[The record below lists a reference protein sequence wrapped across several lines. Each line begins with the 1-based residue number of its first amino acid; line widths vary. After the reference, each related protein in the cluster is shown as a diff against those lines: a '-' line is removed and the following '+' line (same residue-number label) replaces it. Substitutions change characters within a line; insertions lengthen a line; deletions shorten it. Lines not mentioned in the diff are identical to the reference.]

1 MSIVSWKK
9 AMLACSAS
17 LAISASIPATAN
29 AEVTVI
35 RDQQGVP
42 FINATTNREMWFAL
56 GYVQARDR
64 IIQMELLRQA
74 AFGELPILADDPS
87 KDNTARDIR
96 NHKLHHKYPNLRQ
109 NLTREYHSSTDIAGN
124 IALEC
129 MAEGINS
136 FKAALKLG
144 PGVHENEKNTCLTKP
159 FQEST
164 FTAGEEHTVKPE
176 EFLFIEKK
184 TKELG
189 LDPRPW
195 TAIDIAGLFHLQV
208 MDEFSNR
215 NTELN
220 NLKHLVELTSVY
232 NEDPEAGVR
241 VFNSMKWSLNRDAA
255 TTIPAS
261 PEEKRAADVMANTY
275 HAKLIASVRPA
286 SQKFNGCTVYGLESL
301 KASSAETSNY
311 AMHKQSDSFP
321 YQASNWWVI
330 SQAPFKAP
338 GADLPTGIMY
348 NGPQIA
354 ALDPSRTYQVALKS
368 EEGFQFAG
376 NTYPGTINFWQ
387 GHNGNLALGLTAG
400 NIDVSDIFCVDLFR
414 KADGTFFYNTENGG
428 ERNLQQTSNDP
439 VLFHVADAEWPVVMI
454 ESNPAHQPG
463 TPVGT
468 AYIQRYNWQGAT
480 VSTLLNWIKALNA
493 TDIPTWNKHLDKVGG
508 NFNLVAL
515 DGQNTGVPQYEY
527 DPQQAN
533 LLLLANP
540 ENSPE
545 QNAETLM
552 MNSLMV
558 AIDKMAKY
566 PSFNAERY
574 ETGQQTYFQPE
585 ISTTSGLSTTIA
597 AGDLKTGFRP
607 GSINIRHFRNRGP
620 LNIAVAFDGV
630 AQGKNIAHPG
640 VREYRAVDGAGD
652 LNEAG
657 NDYASN
663 QIRMFGDNRY
673 RDMHP
678 LPPRKIKIRSK
689 L

>member
-493 TDIPTWNKHLDKVGG
+493 TDIPLMDKTPV
-508 NFNLVAL
+508 F
-515 DGQNTGVPQYEY
+515 
-527 DPQQAN
+527 
-533 LLLLANP
+533 
-540 ENSPE
+540 
-545 QNAETLM
+545 
-552 MNSLMV
+552 
-558 AIDKMAKY
+558 
-566 PSFNAERY
+566 
-574 ETGQQTYFQPE
+574 
-585 ISTTSGLSTTIA
+585 LST
-597 AGDLKTGFRP
+597 
-607 GSINIRHFRNRGP
+607 S
-620 LNIAVAFDGV
+620 
-630 AQGKNIAHPG
+630 
-640 VREYRAVDGAGD
+640 
-652 LNEAG
+652 
-657 NDYASN
+657 
-663 QIRMFGDNRY
+663 M
-673 RDMHP
+673 
-678 LPPRKIKIRSK
+678 IRSK
-689 L
+689 PICYYWQTRKTAQNKTLRRL